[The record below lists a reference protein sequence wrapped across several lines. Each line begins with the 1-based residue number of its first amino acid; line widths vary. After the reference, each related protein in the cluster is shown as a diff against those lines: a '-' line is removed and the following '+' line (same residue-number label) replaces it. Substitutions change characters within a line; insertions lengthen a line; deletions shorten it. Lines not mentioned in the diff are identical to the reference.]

1 MLCIAEKSWP
11 RSPLSLGV
19 ASEGAIAPSISG
31 DGVPM
36 AHRGQNMA
44 GLCAGTIRLPVGNN
58 RTLQTY
64 AAAL

>member
-36 AHRGQNMA
+36 AHRRQNLA
-44 GLCAGTIRLPVGNN
+44 GLCTCASRLQG
-58 RTLQTY
+58 RHHRALQTY